1 MKSIIP
7 LQSFFFYLDMFSIFI
22 TSYDISEYI
31 QCCWSRLNSM
41 TGVAFYG
48 RLLHT
53 IDGASTLFAVFPCR
67 IPVSVM
73 LKHMMFAG
81 SKFL

>member
-1 MKSIIP
+1 MA
-7 LQSFFFYLDMFSIFI
+7 
-22 TSYDISEYI
+22 
-31 QCCWSRLNSM
+31 R
-41 TGVAFYG
+41 VAFYG

-53 IDGASTLFAVFPCR
+53 IDGGSISFALFPCR

-73 LKHMMFAG
+73 PKHKMFAG